1 MAFAL
6 HGSVIADANLRYNSS
21 VDFTNILCLSFFATC
36 KQKYRCTLLCTLPAY
51 SHTSW
56 CMSPTYWDTCEL
68 HAIMRTHRNSIYLVY
83 RHRSNLAPYNGC
95 WFLKLKIINRMD
107 TVMFVASST
116 WPYVVKCE
124 PHFLPGDMRI
134 TLRSACT
141 TQWNLIYRF
150 YRHKLNLAYK
160 LLMMSNQL
168 KRATALSCA
177 LIHPTD

>member
-1 MAFAL
+1 MLTIDTTVVSISPTFYVLAFL
-6 HGSVIADANLRYNSS
+6 QRVNKNIDAHCCVHSQH
-21 VDFTNILCLSFFATC
+21 TATP
-36 KQKYRCTLLCTLPAY
+36 LDVWAF
-51 SHTSW
+51 
-56 CMSPTYWDTCEL
+56 TYWDTCEL

-95 WFLKLKIINRMD
+95 WFLKFKIINRMD
-107 TVMFVASST
+107 TAMFGAPST

-134 TLRSACT
+134 TLRCACT